1 MSKLLTSGWTF
12 LAIAIVLEVFATWFL
27 KLSNGFEKLAYAGL
41 AICLYCLCFF
51 FMAPAYKTL
60 PAGVVYAVWSGL
72 GIVAITALGVVYF
85 EEELDLLQWGCI
97 ALIFVGAVGLSL
109 TTNSN
114 PH

>member
-12 LAIAIVLEVFATWFL
+12 LAMAIVLEVVATWFL
-27 KLSNGFEKLAYAGL
+27 KLSNGFEKLGYASL
-41 AICLYCLCFF
+41 AILLYGLCFF

-72 GIVAITALGVVYF
+72 GIVAITALGIIYF
-85 EEELDLLQWGCI
+85 EEQFALRQ
-97 ALIFVGAVGLSL
+97 LIFVGLIFIGAIGLSL
-109 TTNSN
+109 TTNSS

>member
-1 MSKLLTSGWTF
+1 MSKLLASGWTF
-12 LAIAIVLEVFATWFL
+12 LAIAIVLEVIATWFL
-27 KLSNGFEKLAYAGL
+27 KLSNGFEKLNYAVL
-41 AICLYCLCFF
+41 AIILYCVCFF

-85 EEELDLLQWGCI
+85 EEKLDLAQYSFIGM
-97 ALIFVGAVGLSL
+97 IFLGAVGLSL
-109 TTNSN
+109 TTNSA